1 MTDMAFNRM
10 MNEVDSFSYD
20 QIVALLARL
29 TQVLQSWTIFENEE
43 IPNELTQKVMKDAES
58 GINLSPV
65 FNSTEDFMADLNA

>member
-20 QIVALLARL
+20 QVVALLARL
-29 TQVLQSWTIFENEE
+29 TQVLQSWTVFEDEE

-65 FNSTEDFMADLNA
+65 FSSTEDFMAALNA